1 VDKRRKN
8 KSYLKGKK
16 WKEKYMK
23 IIGSKCQT
31 ILKATYGVLNNFIT
45 ENYPNIHFLGELRTP

>member
-1 VDKRRKN
+1 
-8 KSYLKGKK
+8 
-16 WKEKYMK
+16 MK